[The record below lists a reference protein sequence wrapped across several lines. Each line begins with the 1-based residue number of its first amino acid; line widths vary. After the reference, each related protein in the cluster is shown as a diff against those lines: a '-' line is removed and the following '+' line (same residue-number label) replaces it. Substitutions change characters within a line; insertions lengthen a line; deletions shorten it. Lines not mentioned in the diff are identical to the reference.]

1 MIPIAKPLI
10 DDVEKKLV
18 MDVLDS
24 GIISIGKVVKDFE
37 QKFAEYTGAKF
48 AIATSSG
55 TSALHIAL
63 AAAGVK
69 PGDKVLT
76 TPFSFVAT
84 ANSILYCGAIPVFSD
99 VDKDTFNMDP
109 EQARLMLENIEG
121 IKAILLVHLYGQ
133 SCDMDEFMKLAEE
146 FNVIIVEDAA
156 QAHGAKFKG
165 KHVGT
170 IGKAGTFSF
179 YPTKNM
185 TTAEGGMVTTDDP
198 EVYKQGLLI
207 REHGA
212 NGTYQHEMLGYNYR
226 MTNIEAAIG
235 IGQLGKLDGFNA
247 ARKENADYYTENLK
261 GLEWLQ
267 IPVVKDENVHCY
279 HQYTLKVK
287 EGRDRFSEYLK
298 ENEIGSKV
306 YYPIT
311 IPAQPMYKDM
321 GYGQLNFPVADRL
334 CEEVISI
341 PVHPAVSVE
350 DREKIVEVIRNYSH

>member
-24 GIISIGKVVKDFE
+24 GMISIGKVVKEFE
-37 QKFAEYTGAKF
+37 EKFAEYTGAKH
-48 AIATSSG
+48 AIAASSG
-55 TSALHIAL
+55 TTALHIAL

-84 ANSILYCGAIPVFSD
+84 ANSILYCGAVPVFCD
-99 VDKDTFNMDP
+99 IEEDTFNMDP
-109 EQARLMLENIEG
+109 KQARLMLENIEG
-121 IKAILLVHLYGQ
+121 IKAILIVHLYGQ
-133 SCDMDEFMKLAEE
+133 SCDMDEIMKLVKE
-146 FNVIIVEDAA
+146 FDLVLVEDAA
-156 QAHGAKFKG
+156 QAHGAKYKG

-170 IGKAGTFSF
+170 FGDAGIFSF

-185 TTAEGGMVTTDDP
+185 TTAEGGMVITNDDK
-198 EVYKQGLLI
+198 VYEKAKMI

-212 NGTYQHEMLGYNYR
+212 NATYHHQILGYNYR

-235 IGQLGKLDGFNA
+235 LGQLQKLDDFNK
-247 ARKENADYYTENLK
+247 ARREHAQYYNENLK
-261 GLEWLQ
+261 DLDWLQ
-267 IPVVKDENVHCY
+267 IPVVNDNCYHCY

-287 EGRDRFSEYLK
+287 GNRDRFQEFLK
-298 ENEIGSKV
+298 ENGIGSKV

-311 IPAQPMYKDM
+311 IPEQPMYKDM
-321 GYGQLNFPVADRL
+321 GYGQLKFPVSDKM

-341 PVHPAVSVE
+341 PIHPAVTKE
-350 DREKIVEVIRNYSH
+350 DREKIVETIRKFS